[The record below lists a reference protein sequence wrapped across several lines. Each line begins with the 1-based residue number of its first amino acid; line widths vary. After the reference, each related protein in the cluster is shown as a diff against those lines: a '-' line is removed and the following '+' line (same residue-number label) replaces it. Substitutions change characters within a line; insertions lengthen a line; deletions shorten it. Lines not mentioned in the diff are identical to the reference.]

1 MTIDF
6 LCTALGS
13 LVYFD
18 AAANRLRHAPAPPR
32 NAALITEDGRSWLTC
47 RDGDVWQRLDR
58 LSAGG
63 HVGLAGDDAAP
74 LLLTTRYLAD
84 GLLAPEANGLSLSAE
99 PDGGVSLSR
108 PIQGPRESFAPVS
121 EADLDFLDDIRGRS
135 WVNTSGKTIKDG
147 IRLAPS
153 FRAQIGDLTVPL
165 RALLAARHRR
175 HPDGF
180 SVLFDGWK
188 VETLTAFR
196 PLVYFA
202 AYGKPEAFGS
212 LTLALQALQE
222 FGRYDGDI
230 LIFCDRSQDQISSV
244 IPPGLHRQVR
254 IATAPAQDVLD
265 TMAVKYRICDMPA
278 LAEYRPLLFLRTDV
292 ICNRPLEPLL
302 FALLYA
308 NRICVPLEHDL
319 MGDHNL
325 YGANLFGADDAAT
338 KRHQRGFSTGII
350 GIPNTQVA
358 RRVFPTLLD
367 SLYAL
372 ARSLGTRQ
380 LSPWHDQPLVN
391 YLLYKTG
398 EANVELLTQLVITP
412 VLFDRPLADIP
423 RIGFAHFGGGGN
435 MGDPNLPLMRAYLD
449 LLRNTV

>member
-32 NAALITEDGRSWLTC
+32 NAALITEDGRSWLAC

-202 AYGKPEAFGS
+202 AYGKLADVGIAS
-212 LTLALQALQE
+212 LA
-222 FGRYDGDI
+222 G
-230 LIFCDRSQDQISSV
+230 V
-244 IPPGLHRQVR
+244 
-254 IATAPAQDVLD
+254 
-265 TMAVKYRICDMPA
+265 
-278 LAEYRPLLFLRTDV
+278 RPLRW
-292 ICNRPLEPLL
+292 
-302 FALLYA
+302 
-308 NRICVPLEHDL
+308 
-319 MGDHNL
+319 
-325 YGANLFGADDAAT
+325 
-338 KRHQRGFSTGII
+338 RH
-350 GIPNTQVA
+350 P
-358 RRVFPTLLD
+358 
-367 SLYAL
+367 
-372 ARSLGTRQ
+372 
-380 LSPWHDQPLVN
+380 
-391 YLLYKTG
+391 
-398 EANVELLTQLVITP
+398 
-412 VLFDRPLADIP
+412 
-423 RIGFAHFGGGGN
+423 
-435 MGDPNLPLMRAYLD
+435 D
-449 LLRNTV
+449 LLRPVTGPDQQRDPAGAAPPGADCHRARAGRAGHHGGQIPDLRHAGAGRVPPAAVPAHRCDLQSSAGAAAVRAAVRQPNLRAAGA